1 MKTIKK
7 IKISFMF
14 CAVFTALMSLQS
26 CGGASNDEAL
36 LEASGTET
44 TVTESTPSTQGPDI
58 QVPSPGEMLQ
68 FIKILGGKTNKNTSF
83 LNPTANLNAYN
94 EASQKALNFGIYSCD
109 LSYCSVFE
117 IGSETLKYFKTVKQL
132 GDQMGLSSAISNDQL
147 KRLESNVSKS
157 DSLSVITDDIYFTS
171 FSALENSKQG
181 PTIALIMAGG
191 WIESMHIACNL
202 VNFKAQSPASE
213 RIADQKYALENIIDY
228 MKKHT
233 GNSMVDNTRTDLENL
248 YKIFQKIE
256 EKEIP
261 SVKSSSGTTV
271 LGGTQQKQLVI
282 TATNFKEIAAEISSL
297 RNKYTHIN

>member
-1 MKTIKK
+1 MKSNNK
-7 IKISFMF
+7 IKRAFVF
-14 CAVFTALMSLQS
+14 CALCVAVSCIQS
-26 CGGASNDEAL
+26 CGGSSTDDTLIDASA
-36 LEASGTET
+36 TEVST
-44 TVTESTPSTQGPDI
+44 NESATAQGPDI

-68 FIKILGGKTNKNTSF
+68 FIKMLGGKSNKNTSF
-83 LNPTANLNAYN
+83 LNPPSNLNAYN

-191 WIESMHIACNL
+191 WVESMHIACNL
-202 VNFKAQSPASE
+202 VTFKAQSPASE
-213 RIADQKYALENIIDY
+213 RIADQKYALENIMDY
-228 MKKHT
+228 MKKYS
-233 GNSMVDNTRTDLENL
+233 GNTMVDNVRADLEKL
-248 YKIFQKIE
+248 YSVFQKIE
-256 EKEIP
+256 EKEITP
-261 SVKSSSGTTV
+261 GKQTSGTTV
-271 LGGTQQKQLVI
+271 LGGSQQKQLVI
-282 TATNFKEIAAEISSL
+282 SAANFKDIAAEISAL
-297 RNKYTHIN
+297 RSKFTHIN

>member
-1 MKTIKK
+1 
-7 IKISFMF
+7 
-14 CAVFTALMSLQS
+14 
-26 CGGASNDEAL
+26 
-36 LEASGTET
+36 
-44 TVTESTPSTQGPDI
+44 
-58 QVPSPGEMLQ
+58 
-68 FIKILGGKTNKNTSF
+68 
-83 LNPTANLNAYN
+83 
-94 EASQKALNFGIYSCD
+94 
-109 LSYCSVFE
+109 
-117 IGSETLKYFKTVKQL
+117 
-132 GDQMGLSSAISNDQL
+132 
-147 KRLESNVSKS
+147 
-157 DSLSVITDDIYFTS
+157 
-171 FSALENSKQG
+171 
-181 PTIALIMAGG
+181 MAGG